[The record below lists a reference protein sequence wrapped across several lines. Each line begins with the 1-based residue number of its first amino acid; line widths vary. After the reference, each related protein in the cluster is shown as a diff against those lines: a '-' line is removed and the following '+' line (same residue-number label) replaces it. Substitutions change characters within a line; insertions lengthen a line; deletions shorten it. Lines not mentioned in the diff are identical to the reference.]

1 MVVAGGGDGGA
12 EQVGVLIDSLD
23 DGGEEDQELQVL
35 HGGVARVQQ
44 VLVGGG
50 HGPVVVLAAAVDALE
65 RLLVLQA
72 DQTVLGSDLLH
83 HLHGQQVVVDGHI
96 GGVVDGGQLMLAG
109 SYFVVLGLGGDAQLP
124 QLFVQLLHE
133 SGDLGADDAEVVLFQ
148 LLTLGGRCTEEGA
161 AGEDKVLTG
170 LVVFF
175 LNKEVLLLGADG
187 GGDVIHVLA
196 EELQDADGLIG
207 QRVHGAQQG
216 SLLVQRLAGV
226 ADECSGDAE
235 DVVLHKSE
243 AGGVPCGVAAGLTG
257 GAQAAGGEGRGVG
270 LAAHQLLAVELHD
283 GGAVAHGGDEA
294 VMLLAGNAGQRLE
307 PVGVV
312 GGTQLHSP
320 ALHDAGHDVCH
331 LNVQRCA
338 LVQGLLE
345 ALVGS
350 AGEALLHDVLVEHL
364 AAVDLHN
371 ICCHKSYSLLELK
384 YFSWSRIFTRKE
396 AGSPAKYRVKRNDAA
411 SQEVTHSVVAVYA
424 MIIAERGEKRN
435 RQI

>member
-1 MVVAGGGDGGA
+1 MVVAGGGDGGT

-44 VLVGGG
+44 ILVGGG

-72 DQTVLGSDLLH
+72 DQTVLGGQLLH
-83 HLHGQQVVVDGHI
+83 HLHRQQVVVDGDV
-96 GGVVDGGQLMLAG
+96 GGVEDGGQLMLAG

-148 LLTLGGRCTEEGA
+148 LLTLGGRCAEEGA
-161 AGEDKVLTG
+161 AGEDEVLTG
-170 LVVFF
+170 FVVFL

-187 GGDVIHVLA
+187 GGDIVHILA

-312 GGTQLHSP
+312 GGTQLHGP
-320 ALHDAGHDVCH
+320 ALHDAGHDVGH
-331 LNVQRCA
+331 LDVQRST
-338 LVQGLLE
+338 LVQGVLE
-345 ALVGS
+345 ALIRS
-350 AGEALLHDVLVEHL
+350 ARQALLHHMLVKDL

>member
-72 DQTVLGSDLLH
+72 DQTVLGGQLLH
-83 HLHGQQVVVDGHI
+83 HLHRQQVVVDGDV
-96 GGVVDGGQLMLAG
+96 GGVEDGGQLMLAG

-124 QLFVQLLHE
+124 QLFVQLLHKF
-133 SGDLGADDAEVVLFQ
+133 GDLGTDDTEVMLLQ
-148 LLTLGGRCTEEGA
+148 LLTLGRGSTEQSA
-161 AGEDKVLTG
+161 AGKDQVLTG